1 VPYSNI
7 TSRSDAQALI
17 PEDVAASIIKR
28 TVEQSAALSLFGHVP
43 MSRNQ
48 QRMPVMNA
56 LPVAYWVNGDTGLK
70 QTTEAGWG
78 NKFLNV
84 EELAAIVPVPQAVLD
99 DTEWDIWTEIEP
111 FLTEAIGRT
120 LDAAVFFGTNIPASW
135 PQAIVPAATAAGN
148 VVTEGTATAAQGGIA
163 GDISALFASV
173 EDDGYDVNGVVAH
186 RAFKGKLRN
195 ARASTGESLVGIN
208 GQVTDAA
215 IYGVDVT
222 YPLRGLWPTG
232 AGAAEM
238 VAGDFTEGLIGIRQ
252 DITVTRHDEGV
263 VQDNTGAIQ
272 FNLLQQD
279 MVALRVV
286 ARFAFQVKQTPTLE
300 KATPYPFGVLHAA

>member
-1 VPYSNI
+1 M
-7 TSRSDAQALI
+7 Q
-17 PEDVAASIIKR
+17 
-28 TVEQSAALSLFGHVP
+28 
-43 MSRNQ
+43 
-48 QRMPVMNA
+48 A
-56 LPVAYWVNGDTGLK
+56 LPVAYWVNGDTGVK

-84 EELAAIVPVPQAVLD
+84 EEIAAIVPVPQAVLD

-111 FLTEAIGRT
+111 FLAEAIGRT
-120 LDAAVFFGTNIPASW
+120 LDAAVFFGTALPASW
-135 PQAIVPAATAAGN
+135 PTDIAHAAEAAGN
-148 VVTEGTATAAQGGIA
+148 VATEGTATGPQGLVV

-173 EDDGYDVNGVVAH
+173 EDDGYDVNGVVAQ

-195 ARASTGESLVGIN
+195 ARATTGESLVDVN
-208 GQVTDAA
+208 GQVNASQ

-232 AGAAEM
+232 AGAYEM
-238 VAGDFTEGLIGIRQ
+238 IAGDFTEGIIGVRQ
-252 DITVTRHDEGV
+252 DITLTRHMEGV
-263 VQDNTGAIQ
+263 IQDNTGAIQ

-300 KATPYPFGVLHAA
+300 KATPYPFGVLKAP